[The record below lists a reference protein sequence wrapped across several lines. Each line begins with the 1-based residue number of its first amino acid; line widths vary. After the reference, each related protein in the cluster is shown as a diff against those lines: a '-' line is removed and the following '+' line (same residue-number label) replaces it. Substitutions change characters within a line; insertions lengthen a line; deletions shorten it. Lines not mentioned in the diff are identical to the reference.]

1 MSLKEAPGRRAS
13 APTASPAGDG
23 LMSDEH
29 FVILQKYRPPEERWQ
44 LIDGVPFMMTP
55 ATDRHQR
62 MCLRLA
68 NLINNGLESAR
79 PDLIALTERGL
90 LVPGV
95 PRFRPIADVAVVLDD
110 DGGSY
115 KDRFLLAAEVLS
127 PSNSEEYIAIKRSR
141 YIQHPENLYV
151 LVVAQD
157 LLEVTVSARAKGWEP
172 QSLRALDDTVE
183 LPELGARFTL
193 RALYRGTPLAA
204 TR

>member
-13 APTASPAGDG
+13 VPTASPAGDG

-68 NLINNGLESAR
+68 NLINDGLESAR

-157 LLEVTVSARAKGWEP
+157 LLEVTISARAKGWEP

-193 RALYRGTPLAA
+193 RALYQGTPLAA
-204 TR
+204 AR

>member
-1 MSLKEAPGRRAS
+1 MTCAACAARIEKRLNR
-13 APTASPAGDG
+13 
-23 LMSDEH
+23 
-29 FVILQKYRPPEERWQ
+29 
-44 LIDGVPFMMTP
+44 IDGVAASVNY
-55 ATDRHQR
+55 ATKTATVDLDPDR
-62 MCLRLA
+62 A
-68 NLINNGLESAR
+68 AR

-115 KDRFLLAAEVLS
+115 LDRFLLAAEVLS

-157 LLEVTVSARAKGWEP
+157 MLEVTISARAKGWEP
-172 QSLRALDDTVE
+172 QSLRALDDTVD

-204 TR
+204 R